1 MKVLGLGFGPRG
13 VLGFA
18 VEGSERVLWG
28 LTGGLVGLLTLVD
41 LTDHLFQKVDVVSD
55 FWGLVVFAFVF
66 GFFHER

>member
-1 MKVLGLGFGPRG
+1 MEVFGLGFGPRG
-13 VLGFA
+13 VLGVT

-28 LTGGLVGLLTLVD
+28 LARGLEGLLTLVD

-55 FWGLVVFAFVF
+55 FWGLVVLVFVF